1 MKFNNEKL
9 KNTSF
14 VIDKEK
20 KIEGRIA
27 SDIKPWLK
35 FYDVDVEKYTD
46 EKTAYLNTDMNVYDY
61 FLAVTKQYGN
71 ALMIPYCSKNY
82 HREDVITEVE
92 KYIKRFNKMG
102 RTPNCNL
109 SLQRQIYFLRKCSG
123 RCKQYFGIEKRNNGS
138 DCSHLY
144 FA

>member
-92 KYIKRFNKMG
+92 KYIKRFNK
-102 RTPNCNL
+102 
-109 SLQRQIYFLRKCSG
+109 K
-123 RCKQYFGIEKRNNGS
+123 
-138 DCSHLY
+138 
-144 FA
+144 

>member
-1 MKFNNEKL
+1 MYTNASFWGDIMKFNNEKL

-46 EKTAYLNTDMNVYDY
+46 EKTAYLI
-61 FLAVTKQYGN
+61 L
-71 ALMIPYCSKNY
+71 I
-82 HREDVITEVE
+82 
-92 KYIKRFNKMG
+92 
-102 RTPNCNL
+102 
-109 SLQRQIYFLRKCSG
+109 
-123 RCKQYFGIEKRNNGS
+123 
-138 DCSHLY
+138 
-144 FA
+144 